1 MFAKN
6 SAGSKVISHPSVRA
20 SFLFFLGG
28 GGWEEL
34 LLLESMFFR
43 RLSFEV
49 QDEVLTF

>member
-1 MFAKN
+1 MFAEN

-20 SFLFFLGG
+20 SFLFFGG

-34 LLLESMFFR
+34 LLLESMFFQ
-43 RLSFEV
+43 RLSFKV